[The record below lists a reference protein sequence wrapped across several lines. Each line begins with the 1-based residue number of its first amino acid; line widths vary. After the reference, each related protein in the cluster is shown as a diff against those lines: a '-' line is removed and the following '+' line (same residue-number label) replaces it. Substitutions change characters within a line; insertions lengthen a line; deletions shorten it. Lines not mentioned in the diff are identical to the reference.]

1 MLDAEGIAALLEALE
16 GSDFSF
22 FEISSGDTRITV
34 TRGDA
39 PVPEGF
45 GERGSNIP
53 TASAPAA
60 APASAAA
67 PVAPVAAPAPQGA
80 AGAATGTAVTAPMM
94 GTFYAAPKPGEPS
107 FVAVGDRVEADTQIA
122 IIEVMKLMT
131 PVVAG
136 VAGVVRAACVS
147 DGELVDFGLPLF
159 YIEEDV

>member
-53 TASAPAA
+53 TASA
-60 APASAAA
+60 AA
-67 PVAPVAAPAPQGA
+67 PVAPVAAPGPQ
-80 AGAATGTAVTAPMM
+80 GAATGTAVTAPMM